1 MIKAIAMDF
10 NGVIIDDEPIQM
22 QAYKEVLG
30 GEGVEVTE
38 ESYLASLGM
47 DEVAFVRNAYAIREK
62 PLDEKRMHELIAA
75 KQAMWREIV
84 GKELP
89 LFPGITDFVEKMAR
103 EFTLGIVSMAPR
115 DEIELVLDRGGM
127 RKHFSVVVSAENVK
141 KCKPDPECFRIGFQQ
156 IDAMRTSQGHLPM
169 THGECLDEDSP
180 PGIVAARNADLRRG
194 ANTVDAAALR
204 RPGPGRSRPIT
215 RLDAGVDPTRFCLE
229 FTAETR
235 RHRERN
241 GKACLALRLCV
252 SAVKDLGYV

>member
-22 QAYKEVLG
+22 EAYREVLG

-47 DEVAFVRNAYAIREK
+47 DEVAFVRNAYAIRVK

-84 GKELP
+84 SKELP

-127 RKHFSVVVSAENVK
+127 RGHFPVIVSAEDVK
-141 KCKPDPECFRIGFQQ
+141 KCKPDPECFRIGFQK
-156 IDAMRTSQGHLPM
+156 IDAVRTSEGHLPM
-169 THGECLDEDSP
+169 THGECLVIEDSP
-180 PGIVAARNADLRRG
+180 PGVVAARKADLLALG
-194 ANTVDAAALR
+194 VTNTVDAAALR
-204 RPGPGRSRPIT
+204 E
-215 RLDAGVDPTRFCLE
+215 AGAGAVATDLRDWMPE
-229 FTAETR
+229 SIR
-235 RHRERN
+235 R
-241 GKACLALRLCV
+241 V
-252 SAVKDLGYV
+252 FV

>member
-1 MIKAIAMDF
+1 MIKAILFDF

-22 QAYKEVLG
+22 QAYREVLG

-62 PLDEKRMHELIAA
+62 PLPPENRMHELIGA
-75 KQAMWREIV
+75 KQAMWRDV
-84 GKELP
+84 VSKELP

-127 RKHFSVVVSAENVK
+127 REHFSVIVSAEDVK

-156 IDAMRTSQGHLPM
+156 IDAVRTAQGRLPM
-169 THGECLDEDSP
+169 THGECLVIEDSP
-180 PGIVAARNADLRRG
+180 PGIVAARNADLPALG
-194 ANTVDAAALR
+194 VTNTVDAAALR
-204 RPGPGRSRPIT
+204 R
-215 RLDAGVDPTRFCLE
+215 AGAGAVATDLRDWMPE
-229 FTAETR
+229 SIR
-235 RHRERN
+235 R
-241 GKACLALRLCV
+241 V
-252 SAVKDLGYV
+252 FV